1 MRINY
6 FLAIIALFALTL
18 AGCSKSDDNV
28 NPSTTSNPTDLLART
43 WVFNDISV
51 QTDAKKY
58 QLPSTLPSGQGLLGD
73 DNVVT
78 FKKDGTYSY
87 LDNKATVTGKWTLT
101 DKTLVMVDSDN
112 STSTWTVSTLSATDL
127 NLASIVVNLQKGNN
141 LNDSKVYSK
150 EEASVGGAGVLL
162 LASLDKNYGGTIDF
176 SKEPTPK
183 TIQFLVNGKAK

>member
-6 FLAIIALFALTL
+6 FLSIIALFTLTL

-28 NPSTTSNPTDLLART
+28 NPSTTTASADLLART
-43 WVFNDISV
+43 WVFNDISI

-58 QLPSTLPSGQGLLGD
+58 QLPSTLPTGQGMLGD

-101 DKTLVMVDSDN
+101 DKTLVMVDADQ
-112 STSTWTVSTLSATDL
+112 STSTWTVNTLSATDL
-127 NLASIVVNLQKGNN
+127 KLGSITVNLQKGTN

-150 EEASVGGAGVLL
+150 EETSVGGAGLLL
-162 LASLDKNYGGTIDF
+162 LATLDKSYGGTIDF
-176 SKEPTPK
+176 SKEPEPK
-183 TIQFLVNGKAK
+183 TVQFLVNGKAK

>member
-6 FLAIIALFALTL
+6 FLAIIALFTLTL

-28 NPSTTSNPTDLLART
+28 NPSTAPVAADLLVRT
-43 WVFNDISV
+43 WAFSDFSV
-51 QTDAKKY
+51 QTDVKKY
-58 QLPSTLPSGQGLLGD
+58 QLPAKLPNGQGLLGD

-87 LDNKATVTGKWTLT
+87 LDNKTTVTGKWTLS
-101 DKTLVMVDSDN
+101 DKTLVMIDADN
-112 STSTWTVSTLSATDL
+112 STSTWTVNTLSATDL

-150 EEASVGGAGVLL
+150 EEASVGGASVLL
-162 LASLDKNYGGTIDF
+162 LATLDKSYGGTIDF
-176 SKEPTPK
+176 SKEPAQK
-183 TIQFLVNGKAK
+183 TVQLLVNGKAK